1 MLGSKAC
8 APTPGFRMPFIL
20 HRCGEVT
27 GSPHPDIRC
36 FIGLVHS
43 PKITLS
49 TSFGV
54 ATLAAA
60 QQVMPA
66 MGFPT
71 CCAILAYWFSES
83 FRFCSISDFR
93 SDCPSFTLRKANEGW
108 GRGQLARG
116 GDMGLGWGHHPDLP
130 TLQSSP
136 FHPFCPRAPGKPEGP
151 G

>member
-1 MLGSKAC
+1 MLHIRA
-8 APTPGFRMPFIL
+8 
-20 HRCGEVT
+20 EVT

-43 PKITLS
+43 PKLTLP

-60 QQVMPA
+60 QRVMPA
-66 MGFPT
+66 VGFPT

-93 SDCPSFTLRKANEGW
+93 SDCPSFTLREVNEGW

-116 GDMGLGWGHHPDLP
+116 GDMGARLG
-130 TLQSSP
+130 SP
-136 FHPFCPRAPGKPEGP
+136 S
-151 G
+151 